1 MRVLL
6 LQPLTLLSRRVAE
19 WHHVK
24 MENDSR
30 HESLPDDKQAARQTQ
45 RITND
50 MMMVGVIMTV
60 SFCWYHFITS
70 HLHTLLALY
79 HSTVPRVFR
88 SAQTDCICSSSQY
101 YDYFNLSF
109 ILYPIQ
115 A

>member
-50 MMMVGVIMTV
+50 TMMMVVIICLSHLICTLFWPYTTPLYQGC
-60 SFCWYHFITS
+60 SDQIRLAASAPPRSITITS
-70 HLHTLLALY
+70 IFLLSY
-79 HSTVPRVFR
+79 T
-88 SAQTDCICSSSQY
+88 
-101 YDYFNLSF
+101 
-109 ILYPIQ
+109 
-115 A
+115 